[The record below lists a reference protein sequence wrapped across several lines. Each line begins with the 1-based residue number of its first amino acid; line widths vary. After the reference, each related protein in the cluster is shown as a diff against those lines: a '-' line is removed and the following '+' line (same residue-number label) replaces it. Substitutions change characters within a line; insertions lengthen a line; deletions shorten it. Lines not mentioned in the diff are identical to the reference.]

1 MSEDAPRV
9 LNPTGK
15 KGNRLIAI
23 LSFLILITLITP
35 AQAVDYNSGSDIADS
50 GIEADLFTAAYD

>member
-1 MSEDAPRV
+1 MSEAVSRV
-9 LNPTGK
+9 LNPPGK

-35 AQAVDYNSGSDIADS
+35 AQAIDYDDGAKYISGW
-50 GIEADLFTAAYD
+50 DLSLIHI